1 MMNNLINSLKNHS
14 GQKYPAILIG
24 KNPDDYVYISNW
36 LKHKTVSVVKTEQKE
51 SAPKGFCS
59 TCPANSE
66 KRESA
71 GSGEN
76 GIMIILNEPE
86 LFSKIEK
93 QTFKHDAQVIFENI
107 LSKALSVSKDDSY
120 ITYLVKC
127 IEIDSKFQRSRIM
140 QNCINHLREEISS
153 VNPRIILVMG
163 DFLSVKKLAME
174 NRDVNWFNI
183 PHPLIMAKNPSTKKE
198 AWVTLK
204 TMLETI
210 KEIEP

>member
-1 MMNNLINSLKNHS
+1 MSNLLEYLKKYS
-14 GQKYPAILIG
+14 KQKYPDFLIG
-24 KNPDDYVYISNW
+24 KNSDDYLYIADW
-36 LKHKTVSVVKTEQKE
+36 LKCKTVSVVKTEQKE
-51 SAPKGFCS
+51 NLPKGFCS
-59 TCPANSE
+59 SCPANSE
-66 KRESA
+66 KREAA

-76 GIMIILNEPE
+76 GIMIIMNEPE

-93 QTFKHDAQVIFENI
+93 QTFKHDAEVVFENI
-107 LSKALSVSKDDSY
+107 LSKALSISRNETY
-120 ITYLVKC
+120 ITHLVKC

-140 QNCINHLREEISS
+140 QNCINHLREEVST

-174 NRDVNWFNI
+174 NRDVSWFNV

-204 TMLETI
+204 TMLETM
-210 KEIEP
+210 KEIES